1 MFLPKLTIEGVL
13 GFNFKKSQKILK
25 ISILVILLLLCFINY
40 SQARYKRF
48 IKEENLKLINN
59 EEYLIQ
65 TCVAYCDAQFGREFE
80 EHFGRSYFTQF
91 FDFPIDSLIVSSINN
106 FNSFCSLVE
115 QRSCCLQQEC
125 LKSSVP
131 ASPQTH
137 ICLEHRADF
146 ERALACLNST
156 VPHFK
161 FHSICSTAA
170 KQSVDI
176 KRLADETHGFDI
188 HLTEQYRQ
196 QDLRCRFQ
204 ACTLS
209 ARIMLINEHC
219 NQNGFEEDQREH
231 ARRTVRRYYEDDLEL
246 DLIEY
251 GETLNATRRFPRFCA
266 AFLAQQKAEPIALL
280 IDHKSSQIY
289 LDELNILLKIIGA
302 DTAKMIVT
310 GM

>member
-1 MFLPKLTIEGVL
+1 MFLPLNKTD
-13 GFNFKKSQKILK
+13 GFLFNKKYQPLKIL
-25 ISILVILLLLCFINY
+25 ILIILLLLCVN
-40 SQARYKRF
+40 SQPRHRRF
-48 IKEENLKLINN
+48 TKWTEKPENNKLLNN

-65 TCVAYCDAQFGREFE
+65 TCVAFCDAQFAREFE

-91 FDFPIDSLIVSSINN
+91 FDFPIDSLIVSSLSN
-106 FNSFCSLVE
+106 FNIFCSLVE

-125 LKSSVP
+125 LQSSVP

-137 ICLEHRADF
+137 ICLEHRNDF
-146 ERALACLNST
+146 EKALGCLNST

-161 FHSICSTAA
+161 FHRICSTAA
-170 KQSVDI
+170 KQSVDAR
-176 KRLADETHGFDI
+176 RLAEETRGFGTLSI
-188 HLTEQYRQ
+188 EQYRQ

-219 NQNGFEEDQREH
+219 SKNRIEEQREH
-231 ARRTVRRYYEDDLEL
+231 TRQTVRRYYEDDLEL

-251 GETLNATRRFPRFCA
+251 GEPLNATRRFPRFCA

-280 IDHKSSQIY
+280 IDDKSSQIY
-289 LDELNILLKIIGA
+289 LNEMNVLLKTIGA
-302 DTAKMIVT
+302 DTAKMN
-310 GM
+310 GNN

>member
-1 MFLPKLTIEGVL
+1 MFLPMLAIEGVL
-13 GFNFKKSQKILK
+13 GFNFKKFQKILK
-25 ISILVILLLLCFINY
+25 ISILVILLLQCLVNY

-48 IKEENLKLINN
+48 IKEENSKLINN

-91 FDFPIDSLIVSSINN
+91 FDFPIDSLIVSSLNN

-209 ARIMLINEHC
+209 ARVKN
-219 NQNGFEEDQREH
+219 
-231 ARRTVRRYYEDDLEL
+231 TVRPHR
-246 DLIEY
+246 I
-251 GETLNATRRFPRFCA
+251 PRLVF
-266 AFLAQQKAEPIALL
+266 
-280 IDHKSSQIY
+280 Y
-289 LDELNILLKIIGA
+289 LGYPF
-302 DTAKMIVT
+302 V
-310 GM
+310 